1 MGISSGF
8 ELFKVSFFLSR
19 VRSGGAE
26 VLGELSVPGV
36 LLIRIIVGQGLI
48 ALAVGAD
55 GGYLDISLSSFLF
68 SFSLTRR
75 RPDID

>member
-19 VRSGGAE
+19 VWSGGAE
-26 VLGELSVPGV
+26 VLGKLSVPGV

-55 GGYLDISLSSFLF
+55 GGFLDIFLSSFLF